1 MAGPSKKSKAPANA
15 TEKTRLLDD
24 GNKQTPSK
32 DIEMQALRQPQPQPQ
47 PQPEREPAP
56 VVKPS
61 GAIVHDGVIPLRQ
74 ELLELSSMA
83 VQFSLRQMVRQAM
96 TITDDAFQGHIGTKQ
111 LAGVALAAMWMGV
124 PSTFIQFSIQA
135 INTLCSQAYGAGN
148 NHLVGIWLQTAIAF
162 AIVGSIPVMIWY
174 MCVGKFIAITLDD
187 PETVHFGSQ
196 FASIMALGLIPQYI
210 YGACSTY
217 FASQGIIMPA
227 TVCSALTMLMNIAF
241 NQFYIYGAFGW
252 KGLGFIGSPLA
263 TVTSTCLQLTLFLSY
278 TVLWKGYHK
287 PYWGGWT
294 WEALRRDRLQVF
306 LALAIPMGASSVVD
320 WASATVAGAFSGFLG
335 PNIAASQA
343 VLGGVFGVANSAVS
357 GFSTSTQIRMSRYL
371 GKGNAFAAKR
381 VLYLG
386 ATIVFGGAI
395 VMLVGVTLLRHQ
407 IFKVWSNDP
416 VIIGMCT
423 DTLVVFVICILVA
436 FVRFLLTAVL
446 NALSLAQINLWANN
460 FASWIIYVPL
470 SYVLPVTLGWGLDG
484 FWWADTLG
492 ELFKALILVWGVSR
506 VNWTDAARKAQ
517 RAAEADDTELDDAE
531 QERQQVVAYQNEAL
545 VAASANTTPSTPY
558 HTPTAR
564 RRARQ
569 LLDRQDSLER
579 DAASTPR
586 APARLVRTP
595 DARDAR
601 RMRV

>member
-1 MAGPSKKSKAPANA
+1 MAGPSKKKTAPSKA

-24 GNKQTPSK
+24 ATPSKPK
-32 DIEMQALRQPQPQPQ
+32 DIEMQSLRQP
-47 PQPEREPAP
+47 EHEPAP
-56 VVKPS
+56 ATKPKL
-61 GAIVHDGVIPLRQ
+61 AAAVVHDGVIPLRQ
-74 ELLELSSMA
+74 ELFELSSMA

-148 NHLVGIWLQTAIAF
+148 NHLVGVWLQTAIAF

-187 PETVHFGSQ
+187 PETVHYGSQ
-196 FASIMALGLIPQYI
+196 FAMIMALGLIPQYI

-227 TVCSALTMLMNIAF
+227 TVCSALTMIMNIVF
-241 NQFYIYGAFGW
+241 NRLYIYGAFGW
-252 KGLGFIGSPLA
+252 QGLGFIGSPLA

-294 WEALRRDRLQVF
+294 WESLRRDRLKVF
-306 LALAIPMGASSVVD
+306 LSLAIPMGASSVVD

-343 VLGGVFGVANSAVS
+343 VLGGVFGVTNSAVS

-395 VMLVGVTLLRHQ
+395 IMLVAVTLLRHH
-407 IFKVWSNDP
+407 IFSVWSNDP

-423 DTLVVFVICILVA
+423 DALVVFVICILVA

-506 VNWTDAARKAQ
+506 VNWTDAARRAQ
-517 RAAEADDTELDDAE
+517 SAAEADGTDLDDAE

-545 VAASANTTPSTPY
+545 VASTTTTPSTPY

-569 LLDRQDSLER
+569 LLERRDSVE
-579 DAASTPR
+579 DEAARTPK
-586 APARLVRTP
+586 RLVRTP